1 MKKFLCLILSLIMLV
16 SVCACGKDGEENYDD
31 PGVEST
37 EQTWLDRQFAEAEEL
52 YAWFTG
58 CGAPERSA
66 SDMLEADGAMYARVL
81 EPGLTSLEALET
93 RLNTYFTE
101 DIVLSLMETE
111 VFSGAP
117 VFRDMEGGL
126 YYCVDM
132 SGEIPWDIGTRSGFI
147 LSQSNTEILY
157 HVEIS
162 LDYYGSLF
170 WAEHDYHLVPGTGGK
185 WCFDS
190 FRLPAALIAEQMFQP
205 DHVEDEAS

>member
-1 MKKFLCLILSLIMLV
+1 MKKILCVILSLILMV
-16 SVCACGKDGEENYDD
+16 SLCACGKDGEEADD
-31 PGVEST
+31 SSPEVSS
-37 EQTWLDRQFAEAEEL
+37 EQTWLDLQFAQAEEL

-58 CGAPERSA
+58 CGAPEHSA
-66 SDMLEADGAMYARVL
+66 SDVLEADGAMYARVL
-81 EPGLTSLEALET
+81 EPGLTSLEALQT

-101 DIVLSLMETE
+101 DIVLSLMEKE

-117 VFRDMEGGL
+117 IFRDMEGAL

-162 LDYYGSLF
+162 LDYYGTLF
-170 WAEHDYHLVPGTGGK
+170 WAEYDYHLVPGSGGK

-190 FRLPAALIAEQMFQP
+190 FRLPATLIAEQMFQP
-205 DHVEDEAS
+205 DHTEDEAG